1 MFRTVTDSF
10 LASPQISI
18 DDVAEAANQGVK
30 LIINNRPDEED
41 PNQPSGAAI
50 AAAARDAGL
59 DYVTIPVTH
68 AGFSIPQVEAMREA
82 LDNNSGRTLAFCRS
96 GTRSTLLW
104 ALAEAHE
111 GRDPETIATEAAGA
125 GYDVSPIRSIMNA
138 FAAAK

>member
-18 DDVAEAANQGVK
+18 ADVAEAAGQGVK

-41 PNQPSGAAI
+41 PNQPSGGAI

-59 DYVTIPVTH
+59 DYVAIPVTH
-68 AGFSIPQVEAMREA
+68 AGFSIPQVEAMRSA
-82 LDNNSGRTLAFCRS
+82 LDANDGKTLAFCRS

-104 ALAEAHE
+104 ALAEAHD
-111 GRDPETIATEAAGA
+111 GRDPETIANEAAGA
-125 GYDVSPIRSIMNA
+125 GYDVAPIRSIMDA